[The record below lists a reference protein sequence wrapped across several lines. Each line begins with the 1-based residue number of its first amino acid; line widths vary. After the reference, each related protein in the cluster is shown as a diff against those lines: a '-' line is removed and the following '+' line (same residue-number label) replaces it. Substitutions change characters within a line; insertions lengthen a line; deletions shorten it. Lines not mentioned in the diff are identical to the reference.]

1 MSRGKY
7 PLKVKGLTAYLYI
20 GSPYSVSY
28 YNIFFLCSQ
37 QKSSKT
43 VQKSIWG
50 EKYYFWGL
58 THGTG
63 FACENHQND
72 INPPLLSKNGGR
84 IYKIWTENSSKT
96 ASVPHRTVLKW
107 LLSIKISSR
116 LQKLCIKSHKFP
128 TIRGK
133 GEIGQKIIFQRH
145 NYILWY

>member
-1 MSRGKY
+1 MWKAAPQQNCRLTIEKFFAQNQSSSVEDPRQKALKQRIGRGKSSLIKKRW
-7 PLKVKGLTAYLYI
+7 PKQR
-20 GSPYSVSY
+20 
-28 YNIFFLCSQ
+28 FF
-37 QKSSKT
+37 
-43 VQKSIWG
+43 
-50 EKYYFWGL
+50 
-58 THGTG
+58 GTG